1 MSCSVKLKNL
11 SAKIGERTLF
21 EGLNLDVAH
30 KEKIVILG
38 ENGRGKT
45 TLLEILAGLKE
56 RNSGEIEIFHE
67 NLSSAKEF
75 TKFRQ
80 NIGFLFQNS
89 DEQFICANVFD
100 DVAFGLRAINEAI
113 KKSQNPSATKSKFL
127 KFFRKNTEQ
136 NLGEN
141 LGRLCENHHIKP
153 RQILSE
159 NEIKSRVDEILERFG
174 ISHLRDAV
182 PYHLSGGEKKLV
194 ALAGVVVCEP
204 EIILLDEPTT
214 GLDFAMQERVAKIL
228 KNLDVSEII
237 VSHDKE
243 FVSAVADKIYTLQ
256 KDGLHE

>member
-1 MSCSVKLKNL
+1 M
-11 SAKIGERTLF
+11 
-21 EGLNLDVAH
+21 
-30 KEKIVILG
+30 G
-38 ENGRGKT
+38 EN
-45 TLLEILAGLKE
+45 
-56 RNSGEIEIFHE
+56 
-67 NLSSAKEF
+67 F
-75 TKFRQ
+75 T
-80 NIGFLFQNS
+80 
-89 DEQFICANVFD
+89 A
-100 DVAFGLRAINEAI
+100 
-113 KKSQNPSATKSKFL
+113 P
-127 KFFRKNTEQ
+127 
-136 NLGEN
+136 
-141 LGRLCENHHIKP
+141 CENHHIKP

-174 ISHLRDAV
+174 ISHLAEAV

-243 FVSAVADKIYTLQ
+243 FVSVVADKIYTLQ